1 MNKNMIFTLDIISD
15 VMSFI
20 TNGNFS
26 GIPALIVMAVPLIM
40 GLIVGVL
47 VKKILKWAIIIGI
60 IAIIVAYFGFFGL
73 SMSALQDLAIQ
84 YSPIVYQYGILLM
97 GILPL
102 SIGFV
107 IGIILGFIFG

>member
-1 MNKNMIFTLDIISD
+1 MIFLLDAISD
-15 VMSFI
+15 IFSFI
-20 TNGNFS
+20 TNGNFG
-26 GIPALIVMAVPLIM
+26 GIPTLAIMAIPLII
-40 GLIVGVL
+40 GIIVGFL
-47 VKKILKWAIIIGI
+47 VKKILKWAIIAGV
-60 IAIIVAYFGFFGL
+60 IVVVLSYLGFFGL
-73 SMSALQDLAIQ
+73 SLSALQDLAVQ